1 MSVRLLEGEARR
13 ENFSRDIEI
22 IKRVLSGETY
32 RSVGLGHNIG
42 PERVRMITNTTVRRV
57 CRYKKIMSEWPNLR
71 ALREDAGFVGLLNE
85 FIGQVY
91 AIKRLETPPWDDI
104 Q

>member
-1 MSVRLLEGEARR
+1 MNHRLLEGEARR

-32 RSVGLGHNIG
+32 RSVGLDHNIG

-57 CRYKKIMSEWPNLR
+57 CRYKKMMHEWPNLR
-71 ALREDAGFVGLLNE
+71 ALRGDVGFADLLNE

-91 AIKRLETPPWDDI
+91 AVKRGEV
-104 Q
+104 